1 MINIG
6 FIGFG
11 TVLRAT
17 YEIMNERYNHIKDF
31 IGDDFSIRKVVI
43 RDPKKYEDI
52 KEIITTDIDDILK
65 DDDIDIIFEA
75 TGQVEE
81 IVDHVEQLLS
91 KGKHVITANKA
102 LLSKHFERLNDACS
116 NDTKLKFEAAVAA
129 ALPIINQLDRIIALN
144 DVNQIDAVLNG
155 TCNYI
160 LSKME
165 AGLSY
170 EQALKQAQELGYAE
184 SDPSADVDGFDT
196 MRKLRILATII
207 FQEKIAEKDIE
218 CTGISNLSSQDIEE
232 ASKANKRF
240 KLMARACKGGPY
252 RVGLDMIN
260 KDDLFAGLIDGENAI
275 RLRTSNAR
283 DITFKG
289 MGAGGRET
297 AFAMLIDFLEI
308 YKRS

>member
-91 KGKHVITANKA
+91 KG
-102 LLSKHFERLNDACS
+102 
-116 NDTKLKFEAAVAA
+116 
-129 ALPIINQLDRIIALN
+129 
-144 DVNQIDAVLNG
+144 
-155 TCNYI
+155 
-160 LSKME
+160 
-165 AGLSY
+165 
-170 EQALKQAQELGYAE
+170 
-184 SDPSADVDGFDT
+184 
-196 MRKLRILATII
+196 
-207 FQEKIAEKDIE
+207 
-218 CTGISNLSSQDIEE
+218 
-232 ASKANKRF
+232 
-240 KLMARACKGGPY
+240 
-252 RVGLDMIN
+252 
-260 KDDLFAGLIDGENAI
+260 
-275 RLRTSNAR
+275 
-283 DITFKG
+283 
-289 MGAGGRET
+289 
-297 AFAMLIDFLEI
+297 
-308 YKRS
+308 